1 LFRSS
6 WTAWTVF
13 NIAEVMTSAT
23 EKRREREGRA
33 IMMEAEQRMVRGDS
47 EGGGQEEKVEAET
60 KGVYCTRVWV

>member
-1 LFRSS
+1 
-6 WTAWTVF
+6 
-13 NIAEVMTSAT
+13 MTSAT